1 MKNWK
6 KIMAMLCV
14 AATLTGGAS
23 SVLAA
28 ESKDETATEETA
40 DEAAEVT
47 EYTYDMLEKEAYEGT
62 WLSFEPGFDLYVPS
76 DWEVL
81 EVSEEDQTE
90 KGLMFQAK
98 APDDSGDNMVVTA
111 TDVGTD
117 YDTDKLVEEFSAEE
131 NYTDVEK
138 VTINGIEAVVFNTD
152 VTYSLAFLDDNG
164 IMYNVQLGE
173 ISDDNAAIA
182 QNLFISLRV
191 TEADE
196 NADADAETEETTEEA
211 AE

>member
-6 KIMAMLCV
+6 KIMAMVCT
-14 AATLTGGAS
+14 AAMISGAS
-23 SVLAA
+23 APVWAA
-28 ESKDETATEETA
+28 DDTETAA
-40 DEAAEVT
+40 EAAEVT

-81 EVSEEDQTE
+81 EVSEEDQKE
-90 KGLMFQAK
+90 HGLMFQAK

-111 TDVGTD
+111 TDIGKD
-117 YDTDKLVEEFSAEE
+117 YDTDKMKAELETEET
-131 NYTDVEK
+131 YTDIEK
-138 VTINGIEAVVFNTD
+138 VIINGIEAVVFNTD
-152 VTYSLAFLDDNG
+152 VTYGLAFLDDDG
-164 IMYNVQLGE
+164 IMYNVQMGE
-173 ISDDNAAIA
+173 ISDENAEIA

-191 TEADE
+191 TETTD
-196 NADADAETEETTEEA
+196 DAAAEET

>member
-6 KIMAMLCV
+6 KIMAMVC
-14 AATLTGGAS
+14 AAAMIGGVSAP
-23 SVLAA
+23 VWAA
-28 ESKDETATEETA
+28 DDTETAT
-40 DEAAEVT
+40 EAAEVT

-81 EVSEEDQTE
+81 EVSEEDQKE
-90 KGLMFQAK
+90 HGLMFQVK

-111 TDVGTD
+111 TDIGKD
-117 YDTDKLVEEFSAEE
+117 YDTDKMKAELETEET
-131 NYTDVEK
+131 YTDIEK
-138 VTINGIEAVVFNTD
+138 VIINGIEAVVFNTD
-152 VTYSLAFLDDNG
+152 VTYGLAFLDDDG
-164 IMYNVQLGE
+164 IMYNVQMGE
-173 ISDDNAAIA
+173 LSDENAEIA

-191 TEADE
+191 TETTDDGA
-196 NADADAETEETTEEA
+196 AEET

>member
-6 KIMAMLCV
+6 KIMAMVC
-14 AATLTGGAS
+14 AAAMIGGVSAP
-23 SVLAA
+23 VWAT
-28 ESKDETATEETA
+28 DDTETAT
-40 DEAAEVT
+40 EAAEVT

-81 EVSEEDQTE
+81 EVSEEDRKE
-90 KGLMFQAK
+90 HGLMFQAK

-111 TDVGTD
+111 TDIGKD
-117 YDTDKLVEEFSAEE
+117 YDTDKMKTELETEET
-131 NYTDVEK
+131 YTDIEK
-138 VTINGIEAVVFNTD
+138 VIINGIEAVVFNTD
-152 VTYSLAFLDDNG
+152 VTYGLAFLDDDG
-164 IMYNVQLGE
+164 IMYNVQMGE
-173 ISDDNAAIA
+173 LSDENAEIA

-191 TEADE
+191 TETTDDGA
-196 NADADAETEETTEEA
+196 AEET

>member
-6 KIMAMLCV
+6 KIMAMMC
-14 AATLTGGAS
+14 AAAMITGAS
-23 SVLAA
+23 VPVWA
-28 ESKDETATEETA
+28 EAEETETAT
-40 DEAAEVT
+40 EAAEVT

-62 WLSFEPGFDLYVPS
+62 WISFEPGFDLYVPS

-81 EVSEEDQTE
+81 EISEEDQTE
-90 KGLMFQAK
+90 NGLMFQAK

-111 TDVGTD
+111 TDVGKE
-117 YDTDKLVEEFSAEE
+117 YDVDKLAEEFATEE
-131 NYTDVEK
+131 TYTDIEK

-164 IMYNVQLGE
+164 IMYNVQMGE
-173 ISDDNAAIA
+173 ISDKNAEIA

-191 TEADE
+191 TETEDTAD
-196 NADADAETEETTEEA
+196 DAAEETTEETA
-211 AE
+211 K

>member
-6 KIMAMLCV
+6 KIMAMVC
-14 AATLTGGAS
+14 AAAMIGGVSAP
-23 SVLAA
+23 VWAA
-28 ESKDETATEETA
+28 DDTETAA
-40 DEAAEVT
+40 EAAEVT

-81 EVSEEDQTE
+81 EVSEEDQKE
-90 KGLMFQAK
+90 HGLMFQTK

-111 TDVGTD
+111 TDIGKD
-117 YDTDKLVEEFSAEE
+117 YDTDKMKAELETEET
-131 NYTDVEK
+131 YTDIEK
-138 VTINGIEAVVFNTD
+138 VIINGIEAVVFNTD
-152 VTYSLAFLDDNG
+152 VTYGLAFLDDDG
-164 IMYNVQLGE
+164 IMYNVQMGE
-173 ISDDNAAIA
+173 LSDENAEIA

-191 TEADE
+191 TETTDDGA
-196 NADADAETEETTEEA
+196 AEET

>member
-6 KIMAMLCV
+6 KIMAMVC
-14 AATLTGGAS
+14 AAAMIGGVSAP
-23 SVLAA
+23 VWAT
-28 ESKDETATEETA
+28 DDTETAT
-40 DEAAEVT
+40 EAAEVT

-81 EVSEEDQTE
+81 EVSEEDLKE
-90 KGLMFQAK
+90 HGLMFQAK

-111 TDVGTD
+111 TDIGKD
-117 YDTDKLVEEFSAEE
+117 YDTDKMKTELETEET
-131 NYTDVEK
+131 YTDIEK
-138 VTINGIEAVVFNTD
+138 VIINGIEAVVFNTD
-152 VTYSLAFLDDNG
+152 VTYGLAFLDDDG
-164 IMYNVQLGE
+164 IMYNVQMGE
-173 ISDDNAAIA
+173 LSDENAEIA

-191 TEADE
+191 TETTDDGA
-196 NADADAETEETTEEA
+196 AEET

>member
-6 KIMAMLCV
+6 KIMAMVC
-14 AATLTGGAS
+14 AAAMIGGVSAP
-23 SVLAA
+23 VWAT
-28 ESKDETATEETA
+28 DDTETAT
-40 DEAAEVT
+40 EAAEVT

-81 EVSEEDQTE
+81 EVSEEDQKE
-90 KGLMFQAK
+90 HGLMFQAK

-111 TDVGTD
+111 TDIGKD
-117 YDTDKLVEEFSAEE
+117 YDTDKMKAELETEET
-131 NYTDVEK
+131 YIEK
-138 VTINGIEAVVFNTD
+138 VIINGIEAVVFNTD
-152 VTYSLAFLDDNG
+152 VTYGLAFLDDDG
-164 IMYNVQLGE
+164 IMYNVQMGE
-173 ISDDNAAIA
+173 LSDENAEIA

-191 TEADE
+191 TETTDDGA
-196 NADADAETEETTEEA
+196 AEET

>member
-6 KIMAMLCV
+6 KIMAMVC
-14 AATLTGGAS
+14 AAAMISGVSAP
-23 SVLAA
+23 VWAA
-28 ESKDETATEETA
+28 DDTETAA
-40 DEAAEVT
+40 EAAEVT

-81 EVSEEDQTE
+81 EVSEEDQKE
-90 KGLMFQAK
+90 HGLMFQAK

-111 TDVGTD
+111 TD
-117 YDTDKLVEEFSAEE
+117 DTDKMKAELETEET
-131 NYTDVEK
+131 YTDIEK
-138 VTINGIEAVVFNTD
+138 VIINGIEAVVFNTD
-152 VTYSLAFLDDNG
+152 VTYGLAFLDDDG
-164 IMYNVQLGE
+164 IMYNVQMGE
-173 ISDDNAAIA
+173 LSDENAEIA

-191 TEADE
+191 TETTDDGA
-196 NADADAETEETTEEA
+196 AEET